1 MIKLNKTQT
10 DALSSR
16 INTEIYDV
24 INEQNKAIKK
34 EAVDKFLK
42 TDAGKAVMKV
52 NNSFFDMTP
61 ISNGMI
67 ETLSLKYFEVQLKT
81 YPGKNNIY
89 SDIVL
94 SSIDSTS
101 LDELIASIKAKYNV

>member
-16 INTEIYDV
+16 ISTEIYDV

-34 EAVDKFLK
+34 KNIDKFLK
-42 TDAGKAVMKV
+42 TDVGKAVMKV

-67 ETLSLKYFEVQLKT
+67 ETLSLKYFEVELKT
-81 YPGKNNIY
+81 YPAKHHIY
-89 SDIVL
+89 NDIVL